1 MAAPTDDEVLQR
13 EIEYHEKLYAGFAQ
27 QHFAKPAV
35 RALRAH
41 LVSRILQ
48 RTGANSSSSVLSIG
62 CGIGDTELLLAPRVG
77 RITGVDL
84 SPAAIQQARLDA
96 DAAGVSNAQFMAGT
110 IEEALKEQTAQF
122 DVVIAIF
129 FLHHLPET
137 QLCTFAGQM
146 RDLLRPNGCFYS
158 LDPNRYRL
166 SGAIGSLLCPKLMAR
181 YQTPDERQL
190 VPSDTAALFSK
201 SGLASQYHFHDFVS
215 SPLAGLFPGWRTGY
229 RAGRALDNV
238 LIRMPLV
245 RSIGSNFEIVA
256 KKT

>member
-1 MAAPTDDEVLQR
+1 MAAPTDNDILQR
-13 EIEYHEKLYAGFAQ
+13 EIEYHEKLYSGFAQ
-27 QHFAKPAV
+27 QHFAKSAV

-48 RTGANSSSSVLSIG
+48 RTGANSGSSVLSIG

-77 RITGVDL
+77 QITGVDL
-84 SPAAIQQARLDA
+84 SPTAIQQARFDA
-96 DAAGVSNAQFMAGT
+96 DIAGVSNAQFVAGT
-110 IEEALKEQTAQF
+110 IEDALQGSNTQF

-137 QLCTFAGQM
+137 QLRAFPGQI
-146 RDLLRPNGCFYS
+146 RELLRPNGFFYS

-190 VPSDTAALFSK
+190 VPSDTSKLFTR
-201 SGLASQYHFHDFVS
+201 SGLLSQYHYHDFLS

-229 RAGRALDNV
+229 QASRTLDNAI
-238 LIRMPLV
+238 IRMPLV
-245 RSIGSNFEIVA
+245 RNIGSNFEILA
-256 KKT
+256 KKA